1 MKGIVFD
8 LDGTLV
14 RGANALPGAVMTVGA
29 LRKRGLRVT
38 YCTQDSVGTPAAIAA
53 RLDALGFGAVADDVI
68 TAGWAAANYLA
79 ERYREEPLYVIGG
92 AELRRIFLARG
103 INLVG
108 HHNAGTARA
117 VFIGRDPEFTAEHI
131 IAACRAIWDGAAF
144 FGVGYDRVLPVA
156 NRHLVGMGGVIKA
169 IEYATRHRAHI
180 LGKPSV
186 ELAMAALRRL
196 NTQPEETVIV
206 GDLIESDIRMG
217 KSARCRTVLVLT
229 GGVTAANA
237 RRIPTR
243 SQPDAVLSDVSLL
256 PDWIATAEK

>member
-1 MKGIVFD
+1 MH
-8 LDGTLV
+8 
-14 RGANALPGAVMTVGA
+14 PGFA
-29 LRKRGLRVT
+29 
-38 YCTQDSVGTPAAIAA
+38 GTPAAIAA

-68 TAGWAAANYLA
+68 TAGWAAANYLT
-79 ERYREEPLYVIGG
+79 ERYREEPLYLIGG

-108 HHNAGTARA
+108 HHDAGTARA

-131 IAACRAIWDGAAF
+131 IAACRAIWNGAAF

-156 NRHLVGMGGVIKA
+156 NRRLVGMGGVIKA

-186 ELAMAALRRL
+186 ELATAALRRL

-206 GDLIESDIRMG
+206 GDFDLFDVRMG

-243 SQPDAVLSDVSLL
+243 WQPDAVLSDVSLL
-256 PDWIATAEK
+256 PDWIATAER